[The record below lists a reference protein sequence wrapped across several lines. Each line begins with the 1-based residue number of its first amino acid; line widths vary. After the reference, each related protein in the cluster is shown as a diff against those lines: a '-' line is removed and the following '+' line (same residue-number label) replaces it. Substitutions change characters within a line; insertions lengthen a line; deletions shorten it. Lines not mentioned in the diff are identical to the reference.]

1 MRIIRTDNI
10 YFLSL
15 VEGIVTADQKDLD
28 NGKVIEKTYY
38 YEDEQSAKCDE
49 DYLAVED
56 VGCPL
61 N

>member
-15 VEGIVTADQKDLD
+15 VEGIVTADQNDLD
-28 NGKVIEKTYY
+28 NDKVIEKRYY
-38 YEDEQSAKCDE
+38 YEHELSVKCDE
-49 DYLAVED
+49 NYLAAKD